1 MRDKDED
8 FVTDLLTDPNQV
20 TGPFGA
26 SKGEQLFNEIMD
38 RAFAADYADTLAAAA
53 GLGQPPRPTFDPNI
67 PSSQDQYNKSL
78 SELAG
83 DLKGTSAE
91 GSIGNIAQSKDAQ
104 FDAEMAKIGN
114 VNRENLGDVIDAAE
128 KVYGAGD
135 SRGITQVL
143 GKTAEAGLTMED
155 IEIATGATEEDV
167 KQVLDDIEK
176 DDDKIYSTGE
186 SREGGSIYDVL
197 GGIGAVIFGG
207 GKGDNGGGET
217 NGGDETNGGNGGG
230 ETVQDCSSR
239 EYALLHPC
247 ECDAEY
253 AAENPDVCAADP
265 GTVIING
272 PGTDGGVGSTPGI
285 CSDPNSSYDLVT
297 QTCVCNAGFTEVNGV
312 CVQDTGGE
320 DEQNCSNA
328 SYAEQNPCEC
338 VEGYAEQN
346 PCECVEGYAE
356 QNPDECPS
364 VGLTGCLDPVYAA
377 THPCE
382 CVPGYAS
389 SNPDECGQGGD
400 EQNCSNALY
409 AEQNP
414 CECVEGY
421 AEQNPD
427 ECPSVGLTGCLDPVY
442 AAANPCE
449 CVPGYASSNPGIC
462 GQGGDE
468 QNCSNPL
475 YAEQNPCECVE
486 GYAAANP
493 DKCPNV
499 TLEGCLNPVYA
510 AANPCECVPGYASSN
525 PGICGQGEKDD
536 PCDNEVYARENPSI
550 CAKDCPPGFV
560 KVLGACIPLITGNG
574 SCPEGQVKDANGNCV
589 TECPAGFIDDGGQCV
604 SKTSFCSLY
613 PNDPRCVTDQPG
625 GNGGLTPPTGLI
637 PGAADFVTRDDVL
650 VEFDKPD
657 YDPYSILPAPATEP
671 YLAGRRPG
679 DIAAAF
685 DVLGFR
691 PAQGLEQRPETM
703 ERVERY
709 TQQFGVGPQDA
720 PTFGQAA
727 ITPFEDRFGINIP
740 DVSRNFP
747 VRPTEPISQPRYN
760 PLTFGQEPEQPT
772 EPLGLFARGGV
783 AESSDGIG
791 SLMERRAGAVNRML
805 LNKAGMNF
813 GRR

>member
-1 MRDKDED
+1 MSVLDRELKEAGAELNDYLLEEALKESAGLTSIYDND
-8 FVTDLLTDPNQV
+8 PFLGGTVDDLISASQGNENQIS
-20 TGPFGA
+20 GPFGA
-26 SKGEQLFNEIMD
+26 SKGEQIFQDVFN

-186 SREGGSIYDVL
+186 SREDGSIYDVL

-207 GKGDNGGGET
+207 GKGD
-217 NGGDETNGGNGGG
+217 NGGG

-265 GTVIING
+265 GTVIITNG
-272 PGTDGGVGSTPGI
+272 
-285 CSDPNSSYDLVT
+285 
-297 QTCVCNAGFTEVNGV
+297 
-312 CVQDTGGE
+312 GGE
-320 DEQNCSNA
+320 N
-328 SYAEQNPCEC
+328 
-338 VEGYAEQN
+338 
-346 PCECVEGYAE
+346 
-356 QNPDECPS
+356 
-364 VGLTGCLDPVYAA
+364 
-377 THPCE
+377 
-382 CVPGYAS
+382 
-389 SNPDECGQGGD
+389 

-427 ECPSVGLTGCLDPVY
+427 KCPSVGLTGCLDPVY
-442 AAANPCE
+442 AAANPE
-449 CVPGYASSNPGIC
+449 IC

-475 YAEQNPCECVE
+475 YAEENPCECVE

-510 AANPCECVPGYASSN
+510 ALNPEICGGEGQDCNDPAYAAANPQ
-525 PGICGQGEKDD
+525 ICGGTSQDCNDPAYAAANPQICGEKDD
-536 PCDNEVYARENPSI
+536 PCDNEVYARDNPSI

-560 KVLGACIPLITGNG
+560 KVLGACISLITGDG

-703 ERVERY
+703 ERLERY

>member
-1 MRDKDED
+1 MFRGKDED

-26 SKGEQLFNEIMD
+26 SKGEQILQDVFN
-38 RAFAADYADTLAAAA
+38 RAFAADYANTLAAAA

-67 PSSQDQYNKSL
+67 PSSQDIYNKSL
-78 SELAG
+78 TELAG

-143 GKTAEAGLTMED
+143 SKTVEAGLKMED

-167 KQVLDDIEK
+167 KQVLDDIEE
-176 DDDKIYSTGE
+176 DNEKIYSTGE
-186 SREGGSIYDVL
+186 DREGGSIYDIL
-197 GGIGAVIFGG
+197 GGIGAVIFGR
-207 GKGDNGGGET
+207 GKS
-217 NGGDETNGGNGGG
+217 GNGDG
-230 ETVQDCSSR
+230 ETVQDCSNR
-239 EYALLHPC
+239 EYALLNPC

-253 AAENPDVCAADP
+253 AAENPDICAAGSGP
-265 GTVIING
+265 VIIGG
-272 PGTDGGVGSTPGI
+272 PGTNDGVESTPGI

-297 QTCVCNAGFTEVNGV
+297 QTCVCNAGFKEVNGV

-346 PCECVEGYAE
+346 P
-356 QNPDECPS
+356 DK
-364 VGLTGCLDPVYAA
+364 
-377 THPCE
+377 
-382 CVPGYAS
+382 
-389 SNPDECGQGGD
+389 
-400 EQNCSNALY
+400 
-409 AEQNP
+409 
-414 CECVEGY
+414 
-421 AEQNPD
+421 
-427 ECPSVGLTGCLDPVY
+427 CPSVGLTGCLDPVY

-449 CVPGYASSNPGIC
+449 CIPGYASSNPDKC
-462 GQGGDE
+462 GQDPE

-499 TLEGCLNPVYA
+499 TLEGCLNPIYAALNPEICGGGGGQDCNDPAYA
-510 AANPCECVPGYASSN
+510 AANPQ
-525 PGICGQGEKDD
+525 ICGEKDD

-560 KVLGACIPLITGNG
+560 KVLGACIPLVPGGG

-625 GNGGLTPPTGLI
+625 GNGGLTPPVGGV
-637 PGAADFVTRDDVL
+637 PSFGDFVTRDDVL

-747 VRPTEPISQPRYN
+747 VRPEEPISQPRYN

-813 GRR
+813 GQR